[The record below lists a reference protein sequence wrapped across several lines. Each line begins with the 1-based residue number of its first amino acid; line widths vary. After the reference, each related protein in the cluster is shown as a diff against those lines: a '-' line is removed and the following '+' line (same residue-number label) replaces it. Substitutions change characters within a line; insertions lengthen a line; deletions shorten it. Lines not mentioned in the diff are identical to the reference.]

1 MKAGDEM
8 RKGIIYYLLFY
19 ASCLIFAAVK
29 ISAYITTK
37 NTTDLILALVFIA
50 LMLGYALR
58 SISMIFKKDKSE
70 TSDIR
75 IVVLGFVLLA
85 INLFMPNII
94 GTFTEQTTAEKD
106 YASMLNF
113 GRPTEYY
120 CHIENDDFNSIYQQ
134 LLDNDWRIFFLP
146 TKVIPGNST
155 VRNVNTY
162 GDNITVEYGDRHNTT
177 VRFIQNRNGV
187 ETSDRQFTKL
197 ADKEFIAETSTEEFE
212 IGDYKV
218 TETTTVI
225 SSTAEGAETRT
236 VYSYS
241 WNVGKHTHFIE
252 TTVDMESKF
261 SSMHTMIESM
271 HKIEVYDSQE
281 EYEDIMM
288 GQVG

>member
-1 MKAGDEM
+1 MK
-8 RKGIIYYLLFY
+8 KQIIYSLLVSVSLIVLGVINFYEVINKGRIQDLLFSAILLSSGIRGVVKVLKKDNDFINNKENNNFY
-19 ASCLIFAAVK
+19 VVIFCVGWVLIRFMMPT
-29 ISAYITTK
+29 ISSAYK
-37 NTTDLILALVFIA
+37 N
-50 LMLGYALR
+50 
-58 SISMIFKKDKSE
+58 
-70 TSDIR
+70 SDSYQ
-75 IVVLGFVLLA
+75 
-85 INLFMPNII
+85 
-94 GTFTEQTTAEKD
+94 EDYTAQ
-106 YASMLNF
+106 LNV
-113 GRPTEYY
+113 GRPATYY
-120 CHIENDDFNSIYQQ
+120 CHIPNDDFNSLYQQ
-134 LLDNDWRIFFLP
+134 LLNNDWKLFFLP
-146 TKVIPGNST
+146 SKVIPGNST

-177 VRFIQNRNGV
+177 VRFIQNRDGA

-197 ADKEFIAETSTEEFE
+197 ADKEFISETSTEEFE
-212 IGDYKV
+212 IGNYKV

-225 SSTAEGAETRT
+225 SSTADGTETRT

-261 SSMHTMIESM
+261 NSMHTMIGSM